1 MFHELLTST
10 TDMDVLPCVLGYRP
24 LRRTIQVRLGTSTL
38 RLPGTRR
45 KRLRCAWHAHLRG
58 LVKPIHET
66 SGFKE
71 HQQDS
76 LSMLAHI
83 IRRILL
89 LFPTLL
95 GISIIIFLMMHI
107 TPGDP
112 AELLLGERA
121 TEPALEALREHL
133 GLNEPL
139 YIQYG
144 MFLKRLMKGD
154 LGETIWTRQKVW
166 IEVKQRFP
174 ATIELSLAAM
184 VISTVFGVILGIISA
199 TKQYSLFDYLSM
211 LGALVGVSMPIFWL
225 GLILM
230 LIFSL
235 NLGWFPMSGR
245 LSVGIELTKIT
256 NFYILD
262 ALLTKNWAAL
272 KDVLWH
278 LTLPAFTLS
287 TIPMAIVARMTRS
300 SMLEVLRQD
309 YIKTAKAK
317 GLPPVMVIVKH
328 ALRNALIPVITVIG
342 LMFGILMAGAILTET
357 IFAWPGVGK
366 WLYDAV
372 LQRDYM
378 VIQGGTLFVAAIF
391 VIINLVVDILY
402 AVINP
407 KISVH

>member
-1 MFHELLTST
+1 
-10 TDMDVLPCVLGYRP
+10 
-24 LRRTIQVRLGTSTL
+24 
-38 RLPGTRR
+38 
-45 KRLRCAWHAHLRG
+45 
-58 LVKPIHET
+58 
-66 SGFKE
+66 
-71 HQQDS
+71 
-76 LSMLAHI
+76 MLAHI

-139 YIQYG
+139 YVQYG
-144 MFLKRLMKGD
+144 MFLKRLLKGD

-174 ATIELSLAAM
+174 ATIELSVAAM
-184 VISTVFGVILGIISA
+184 LISSVLGVILGIISA

-225 GLILM
+225 GLVLM

-245 LSVGIELTKIT
+245 LSVGIDLDPIT

-262 ALLTKNWAAL
+262 ALLTKNWPAF
-272 KDVLWH
+272 KDALWH

-309 YIKTAKAK
+309 YIKTARAK
-317 GLPPVMVIVKH
+317 GLSPGIVVMKH

>member
-1 MFHELLTST
+1 M
-10 TDMDVLPCVLGYRP
+10 LG
-24 LRRTIQVRLGTSTL
+24 
-38 RLPGTRR
+38 
-45 KRLRCAWHAHLRG
+45 
-58 LVKPIHET
+58 
-66 SGFKE
+66 
-71 HQQDS
+71 
-76 LSMLAHI
+76 HI

-139 YIQYG
+139 YVQYG

-174 ATIELSLAAM
+174 ATIELSIAAM
-184 VISTVFGVILGIISA
+184 LISSVLGVILGIISA

-225 GLILM
+225 GLVLM

-245 LSVGIELTKIT
+245 LSVGIDLDPIT

-262 ALLTKNWAAL
+262 ALLTKNWPAF
-272 KDVLWH
+272 KDALWH

-309 YIKTAKAK
+309 YIKTARAK
-317 GLPPVMVIVKH
+317 GLSPGIVVMKH